1 MRRLL
6 ALGLLLALATGCAG
20 RPLGSQAVVSTL
32 YLDRDEAGWQAVL
45 VYVTSSES
53 ADAGQAQPEA
63 ALLTGAGESVAR
75 ALQAAQAGTP
85 LTLFYGQNE
94 LLLLGPG
101 AQGEAMYEACAYLA
115 NDSAGRPNM
124 AVFGVELTAEDWQA
138 GQGEERYALLRQI
151 EQAAGESLYTQR
163 LHKLAGAGAGL
174 LPTLTID
181 AGAGSAV
188 PGATRL
194 YRSGDRQAEWG
205 REKTALA
212 ALMEGQARSF
222 TLEASTSQGPVRY
235 TLELP
240 VVGWQPTGEA
250 GALALEATLS
260 GYLKNL
266 TGDGGL
272 IHTGKQ
278 ALADEIAAGLR
289 AAAGQIVE
297 ETFGQGCDL
306 LRLGFW
312 LRARDAAAC
321 DALLEKGNFY
331 QASRVRWEVRLRAL

>member
-6 ALGLLLALATGCAG
+6 TLGLLLALATGCAG

-32 YLDRDEAGWQAVL
+32 YLDRDAAGWQAVL
-45 VYVTSSES
+45 VYVTSGES

-63 ALLTGAGESVAR
+63 ALLAGAGESVAR
-75 ALQAAQAGTP
+75 ALQAAQASTP

-101 AQGEAMYEACAYLA
+101 ARGNAMYEACAYLA

-124 AVFGVELTAEDWQA
+124 AVFGVELAAEDWQT

-151 EQAAGESLYTQR
+151 EQAAGESFYTQR
-163 LHKLAGAGAGL
+163 LHKLAGTQAGL

-181 AGAGSAV
+181 SEAGSAV

-194 YRSGDRQAEWG
+194 YLGDDCRAEWG
-205 REKTALA
+205 RDKTALA
-212 ALMEGQARSF
+212 ALMEGQVRSF
-222 TLEASTSQGPVRY
+222 SLEAATSRGPVRY

-240 VVGWQPTGEA
+240 MTGWQPSG
-250 GALALEATLS
+250 GAKGLVLKATLT
-260 GYLKNL
+260 GYLKDL
-266 TGDGGL
+266 TGDQGT
-272 IHTGKQ
+272 IRTDKQ
-278 ALADEIAAGLR
+278 ALADEIAASLR
-289 AAAGQIVE
+289 AAADQIVE

-321 DALLEKGNFY
+321 DVLLEKGTFY
-331 QASRVRWEVRLRAL
+331 QTSRVQWEVRLRAL